1 MATFIEGGR
10 ITFGGQEFVVPK
22 ATLRTCL
29 AMEDV
34 QKVLSAGEMSTLVG
48 ISGLLLLLLKPAQP
62 ELTLEQL
69 LDLPIEGPDELVEA
83 FQTAQLLAGFKRVK
97 SGEAARP

>member
-1 MATFIEGGR
+1 MATFAEGGR
-10 ITFGGQEFVVPK
+10 VTFGGREFVVPQ

-29 AMEDV
+29 AMEDI

-48 ISGLLLLLLKPAQP
+48 ISGLLLCLLRPAQP

-69 LDLPIEGPDELVEA
+69 LDLPIQGPEELVEA

-97 SGEAARP
+97 PGEAARP

>member
-1 MATFIEGGR
+1 MATFVEGGR
-10 ITFGGQEFVVPK
+10 ITFGGKEFVVPK
-22 ATLRTCL
+22 ATLRTCI

-34 QKVLSAGEMSTLVG
+34 QKVLASGDVSTMVG

-62 ELTLEQL
+62 ELTIEQL

-83 FQTAQLLAGFKRVK
+83 FQSAQLLAGFKRVK
-97 SGEAARP
+97 PGEAPRP